1 MLPHFLN
8 AAAWVCL
15 VQWPWG
21 SLLLPSLIVLSLSH
35 LFLPFWSVWRRSGI
49 VSGPLM
55 MFATDGAFLYLAW
68 TGECWGELT
77 VVFAPLLLGASLV
90 SLLYSVAVMK
100 LFSQRQKKK

>member
-1 MLPHFLN
+1 
-8 AAAWVCL
+8 
-15 VQWPWG
+15 
-21 SLLLPSLIVLSLSH
+21 
-35 LFLPFWSVWRRSGI
+35 
-49 VSGPLM
+49 M